1 MVVHKKERCARERN
15 SSDFGKIIYCEEK
28 KMKKQSKLLISAAL
42 LGLTGMVSV
51 SAADVYELNPVVVT
65 AQRIEKTEINT
76 PVTETIVTTKKI
88 EEAGYKNAFDI
99 IEHQVGLSSTGYGD
113 AGQDFGFSS
122 GRTVIRGYDRG
133 TLVMVDG
140 IPLNLKNYN
149 SLDGIPVDMI
159 EKVEIIKGASGTL
172 YGAEAMG
179 GVINIITKRPEG
191 MKPVF
196 KVKGTVG
203 NYYKDYGVNYSDDRF
218 IIGLQKEY
226 SNKNDNA
233 NDYPGWSS
241 YDWRTGRGQKN
252 RATVVAKVTD
262 EVTANLMYQDG
273 HVTRWAEN
281 KKNENN
287 YIHKDRRMT
296 AGLHYAGKDNGVEAT
311 VGYNARK
318 IYGNDFAKNTI
329 ISSAANLQSY
339 IGDIQK
345 TWDLGEDTL
354 ILGYTFK
361 RESYK
366 GLSQNGVKGHRTNNA
381 LYMSYDHVFTDKF
394 SATLGLRGE
403 FIDDVL
409 DNQRVFTPQI
419 QTLYKINDTTSWY
432 INVGKAF
439 QMPTVDDE
447 LKYSSVTGL
456 KPEKGWTYETGIKK
470 LIGDDSSLKIAV
482 YHMDF
487 DNKIGWKQLK
497 DGDPSS
503 NVAYNKGEFRN
514 TGIEAEYD
522 KMVNAHWNYS
532 LGLGF
537 SNPEIRSRDYLGN
550 PSKWEQDS
558 ARIDGV
564 ASVTYRTDKL
574 RSTLSYKYLGDREYY
589 KTKKKNFGDVP
600 SRSRF
605 TWNTIYDVTDNDT
618 VTLTLNNLFDHKNY
632 ANRWGNLELPFNW
645 RLSYSHKF

>member
-1 MVVHKKERCARERN
+1 MAKKSKILSCAVVFA
-15 SSDFGKIIYCEEK
+15 
-28 KMKKQSKLLISAAL
+28 
-42 LGLTGMVSV
+42 LTGFVGGV

-113 AGQDFGFSS
+113 AGEEFGFSPS
-122 GRTVIRGYDRG
+122 RTIIRGYDRG

-179 GVINIITKRPEG
+179 GVVNIITKRPEG
-191 MKPVF
+191 MKPEF

-203 NYYKDYGVNYSDDRF
+203 NYYKDYGINYSDDRF

-241 YDWRTGRGQKN
+241 YDWRNGRGQKN

-281 KKNENN
+281 KKNAND
-287 YIHKDRRMT
+287 YIYKARRMT

-311 VGYNARK
+311 VGYNNRK
-318 IYGNDFAKNTI
+318 AYGDNYAKNTTI
-329 ISSAANLQSY
+329 NSPANLQSY
-339 IGDIQK
+339 IGEIQK

-366 GLSQNGVKGHRTNNA
+366 GLYQNAVKGHRTNNA

-409 DNQRVFTPQI
+409 EDQRVFNPQI
-419 QTLYKINDTTSWY
+419 QALYKINDTTSWY

-447 LKYSSVTGL
+447 LKYSAVTGL

-470 LIGDDSSLKIAV
+470 LIGNDSSLKIAV

-487 DNKIGWKQLK
+487 NNKIGWRQAIP
-497 DGDPSS
+497 GDTNSYE
-503 NVAYNKGEFRN
+503 AYNKGDFRN

-537 SNPEIRSRDYLGN
+537 SNPEIRD
-550 PSKWEQDS
+550 PSENKPKWKQDS

-574 RSTLSYKYLGDREYY
+574 RSTLSYKYLGDREDYS
-589 KTKKKNFGDVP
+589 KRQVP

-632 ANRWGNLELPFNW
+632 ANRYGNLELPFNW

>member
-1 MVVHKKERCARERN
+1 
-15 SSDFGKIIYCEEK
+15 
-28 KMKKQSKLLISAAL
+28 MKKQSKLLISAAL

-113 AGQDFGFSS
+113 AGQDFGFSA
-122 GRTVIRGYDRG
+122 GRTVVRGYDRG

-140 IPLNLKNYN
+140 IPINLKNYN

-203 NYYKDYGVNYSDDRF
+203 NYYKDYGVNYSDARF

-233 NDYPGWSS
+233 NDYPGGSD
-241 YDWRTGRGQKN
+241 YDWRTGKGQKN

-262 EVTANLMYQDG
+262 EITANLMYQDG
-273 HVTRWAEN
+273 HITRWSQSP
-281 KKNENN
+281 KKPKSQYN
-287 YIHKDRRMT
+287 YNHKDRRMT
-296 AGLHYAGKDNGVEAT
+296 AGIHYAGKDNGIEAT

-318 IYGNDFAKNTI
+318 IYGDSFANNKMAMI
-329 ISSAANLQSY
+329 GSSANLESY
-339 IGDIQK
+339 IGDVQK
-345 TWDLGEDTL
+345 TWELEKDTL
-354 ILGYTFK
+354 IAGYTFK
-361 RESYK
+361 RESFE
-366 GLSQNGVKGHRTNNA
+366 GLAGEKKKGHRTNNA
-381 LYMSYDHVFTDKF
+381 IYLSYDHVFTDKF

-409 DNQRVFTPQI
+409 EDQRVFNPQI
-419 QTLYKINDTTSWY
+419 QALYKINDTTSWY

-447 LKYSSVTGL
+447 LKYSAVTGL

-470 LIGDDSSLKIAV
+470 LIGNDSSLKIAV

-487 DNKIGWKQLK
+487 NNKIGWRQAIP
-497 DGDPSS
+497 GDTNSYE
-503 NVAYNKGEFRN
+503 AYNKGDFRN

-537 SNPEIRSRDYLGN
+537 SNPEIRD
-550 PSKWEQDS
+550 PSENKPKWKQDS

-574 RSTLSYKYLGDREYY
+574 RSTLSYKYLGDREDYS
-589 KTKKKNFGDVP
+589 KRQVP

-632 ANRWGNLELPFNW
+632 ANRYGNLELPFNW

>member
-1 MVVHKKERCARERN
+1 MAKKSKILSCAVVFA
-15 SSDFGKIIYCEEK
+15 
-28 KMKKQSKLLISAAL
+28 
-42 LGLTGMVSV
+42 LTGFVGGV

-76 PVTETIVTTKKI
+76 PVTETIVTAKKI

-149 SLDGIPVDMI
+149 SLEGIPVDMI

-281 KKNENN
+281 KKMRTTT
-287 YIHKDRRMT
+287 YIR
-296 AGLHYAGKDNGVEAT
+296 
-311 VGYNARK
+311 
-318 IYGNDFAKNTI
+318 
-329 ISSAANLQSY
+329 
-339 IGDIQK
+339 
-345 TWDLGEDTL
+345 
-354 ILGYTFK
+354 
-361 RESYK
+361 
-366 GLSQNGVKGHRTNNA
+366 
-381 LYMSYDHVFTDKF
+381 
-394 SATLGLRGE
+394 
-403 FIDDVL
+403 
-409 DNQRVFTPQI
+409 
-419 QTLYKINDTTSWY
+419 
-432 INVGKAF
+432 
-439 QMPTVDDE
+439 
-447 LKYSSVTGL
+447 
-456 KPEKGWTYETGIKK
+456 
-470 LIGDDSSLKIAV
+470 IAV
-482 YHMDF
+482 
-487 DNKIGWKQLK
+487 
-497 DGDPSS
+497 
-503 NVAYNKGEFRN
+503 
-514 TGIEAEYD
+514 
-522 KMVNAHWNYS
+522 
-532 LGLGF
+532 
-537 SNPEIRSRDYLGN
+537 
-550 PSKWEQDS
+550 
-558 ARIDGV
+558 
-564 ASVTYRTDKL
+564 
-574 RSTLSYKYLGDREYY
+574 
-589 KTKKKNFGDVP
+589 
-600 SRSRF
+600 
-605 TWNTIYDVTDNDT
+605 
-618 VTLTLNNLFDHKNY
+618 
-632 ANRWGNLELPFNW
+632 
-645 RLSYSHKF
+645 

>member
-1 MVVHKKERCARERN
+1 
-15 SSDFGKIIYCEEK
+15 
-28 KMKKQSKLLISAAL
+28 MKKQSKLLISAAL

-51 SAADVYELNPVVVT
+51 SAADVYEMNPVVVT

-113 AGQDFGFSS
+113 AGQEFGFSS

-191 MKPVF
+191 MKPEF

-203 NYYKDYGVNYSDDRF
+203 NYYKDYGINYSDDRF

-233 NDYPGWSS
+233 NDYPGWSAI
-241 YDWRTGRGQKN
+241 DWRNGRGQKN

-287 YIHKDRRMT
+287 YIYKDRRMT

-311 VGYNARK
+311 VGYNNRK
-318 IYGNDFAKNTI
+318 AYGDDFAKNTI
-329 ISSAANLQSY
+329 IKSAANLQSY

-345 TWDLGEDTL
+345 TWDMGEDTL

-381 LYMSYDHVFTDKF
+381 LYMSYDHAFTDKF

-409 DNQRVFTPQI
+409 EDQRVFNPQL

-447 LKYSSVTGL
+447 LKYSAVTGL
-456 KPEKGWTYETGIKK
+456 KPEKGWTYETGVKK

-487 DNKIGWKQLK
+487 ENKIGWKQAVQ
-497 DGDPSS
+497 GDPNSYQ
-503 NVAYNKGEFRN
+503 AYNKGEFRN
-514 TGIEAEYD
+514 TGIEAEYE
-522 KMVNAHWNYS
+522 KRVNTHWNYS

-537 SNPEIRSRDYLGN
+537 SNPETRD
-550 PSKWEQDS
+550 PSKKKPKWEQDS

-574 RSTLSYKYLGDREYY
+574 RSTLSYKYLGDRESY
-589 KTKKKNFGDVP
+589 KKRQVP

-632 ANRWGNLELPFNW
+632 ANKYGNLELPFNW

>member
-1 MVVHKKERCARERN
+1 
-15 SSDFGKIIYCEEK
+15 
-28 KMKKQSKLLISAAL
+28 MKKQSKLLISAAL

-113 AGQDFGFSS
+113 AGQDFGFSA
-122 GRTVIRGYDRG
+122 GRTVVRGYDRG

-140 IPLNLKNYN
+140 IPINLKNYN

-196 KVKGTVG
+196 KVKGTIG

-233 NDYPGWSS
+233 NDYPGWSI

-281 KKNENN
+281 KKNKNN

-296 AGLHYAGKDNGVEAT
+296 AGIHYAGKDNGVEAT
-311 VGYNARK
+311 VGYNNRK
-318 IYGNDFAKNTI
+318 VYGDDFAKNTI
-329 ISSAANLQSY
+329 IKSAANLQSY

-409 DNQRVFTPQI
+409 EDQRVFNPQI

-447 LKYSSVTGL
+447 LKYSAVTGL

-487 DNKIGWKQLK
+487 NNKIGWRQAIP
-497 DGDPSS
+497 GDTNSYE
-503 NVAYNKGEFRN
+503 AYNKGDFRN

-537 SNPEIRSRDYLGN
+537 SNPETRD
-550 PSKWEQDS
+550 PSVKTSKWEQDS

-574 RSTLSYKYLGDREYY
+574 RSTLSYKYLGDREDY
-589 KTKKKNFGDVP
+589 KNRQVP
-600 SRSRF
+600 TRSRF

-618 VTLTLNNLFDHKNY
+618 VSLTLNNLFDHKNY
-632 ANRWGNLELPFNW
+632 ANKYGNLELPFNW

>member
-1 MVVHKKERCARERN
+1 MAKKSKILSCAVVFA
-15 SSDFGKIIYCEEK
+15 
-28 KMKKQSKLLISAAL
+28 
-42 LGLTGMVSV
+42 LTGFVGGV

-233 NDYPGWSS
+233 NDYPGWSI
-241 YDWRTGRGQKN
+241 YDWRTGKGQKN

-281 KKNENN
+281 KKNKNN

-296 AGLHYAGKDNGVEAT
+296 AGLHYTGKDNGIEAT
-311 VGYNARK
+311 IGYNNRK
-318 IYGNDFAKNTI
+318 TYGDDYAKNTI
-329 ISSAANLQSY
+329 IKSAANLQSY

-409 DNQRVFTPQI
+409 EDQRVFNPQI

-447 LKYSSVTGL
+447 LKYSAVTGL

-487 DNKIGWKQLK
+487 NNKIGWRQAIP
-497 DGDPSS
+497 GDTNSYE
-503 NVAYNKGEFRN
+503 AYNKGDFRN

-537 SNPEIRSRDYLGN
+537 SNPETRD
-550 PSKWEQDS
+550 PSVKTSKWEQDS

-574 RSTLSYKYLGDREYY
+574 RSTLSYKYLGDRENYN
-589 KTKKKNFGDVP
+589 KRQVP

-618 VTLTLNNLFDHKNY
+618 VSLTLNNLFDHKNY
-632 ANRWGNLELPFNW
+632 ANKYGNLELPFNW

>member
-1 MVVHKKERCARERN
+1 MAKK
-15 SSDFGKIIYCEEK
+15 GKILSCAVV
-28 KMKKQSKLLISAAL
+28 LAL
-42 LGLTGMVSV
+42 AGIGGAG
-51 SAADVYELNPVVVT
+51 AADVYELNPIVVT
-65 AQRIEKTEINT
+65 AQRTKKTEINT

-99 IEHQVGLSSTGYGD
+99 IESQVGLSSTGYGD

-140 IPLNLKNYN
+140 IPVNLKNYN

-191 MKPVF
+191 MKPEF
-196 KVKGTVG
+196 TIKGTVG
-203 NYYKDYGVNYSDDRF
+203 NYYKDFGVNYSDDRF

-233 NDYPGWSS
+233 NDYPGGSI
-241 YDWRTGRGQKN
+241 YDWRTGKGQKN
-252 RATVVAKVTD
+252 RVTVVAKVTD
-262 EVTANLMYQDG
+262 EITANLMYQDG
-273 HVTRWAEN
+273 HITRWSQSP
-281 KKNENN
+281 KKPKSQYN
-287 YIHKDRRMT
+287 YNHKDRRMT
-296 AGLHYAGKDNGVEAT
+296 AGIHYAGKDNGVEAT
-311 VGYNARK
+311 VGYNNRK
-318 IYGNDFAKNTI
+318 VYGDDFAKNAI

-345 TWDLGEDTL
+345 TWDMGEDTL

-409 DNQRVFTPQI
+409 EDQRVFNPQL

-447 LKYSSVTGL
+447 LKHSAVTGL

-470 LIGDDSSLKIAV
+470 LIGNDSSLKIAV

-487 DNKIGWKQLK
+487 ENKFGWSKKVNPNTGNPDPINIG
-497 DGDPSS
+497 D
-503 NVAYNKGEFRN
+503 FRN
-514 TGIEAEYD
+514 TGIEAEYEQKIND
-522 KMVNAHWNYS
+522 CWSYS

-537 SNPEIRSRDYLGN
+537 SNPEVRN
-550 PSKWEQDS
+550 PSKKPLKWEQDS

-589 KTKKKNFGDVP
+589 NKRQIP

>member
-1 MVVHKKERCARERN
+1 MAKKSKILSCAVVFA
-15 SSDFGKIIYCEEK
+15 
-28 KMKKQSKLLISAAL
+28 
-42 LGLTGMVSV
+42 LTGFVGGV

-113 AGQDFGFSS
+113 AGQDFGFSA
-122 GRTVIRGYDRG
+122 GRTVVRGYDRG

-203 NYYKDYGVNYSDDRF
+203 NYYKDYGINYSDDRF

-241 YDWRTGRGQKN
+241 MDWRNGRGQKN

-273 HVTRWAEN
+273 HVTRWTEN
-281 KKNENN
+281 KKNEND
-287 YIHKDRRMT
+287 YIYKDHRMT
-296 AGLHYAGKDNGVEAT
+296 AGIHYAGKDNGIEAT
-311 VGYNARK
+311 VGYNNRK
-318 IYGNDFAKNTI
+318 AYGNNYAKNTTI
-329 ISSAANLQSY
+329 RSPANLQSY
-339 IGDIQK
+339 IGEIQK
-345 TWDLGEDTL
+345 TWDVGDDTL

-361 RESYK
+361 RESYT
-366 GLSQNGVKGHRTNNA
+366 GLYQNHVKGHRTNNA
-381 LYMSYDHVFTDKF
+381 LYMSYDHAFTDKF

-409 DNQRVFTPQI
+409 EDQRVFNPQI

-447 LKYSSVTGL
+447 LKYSAVTGL

-470 LIGDDSSLKIAV
+470 LIGNDSSLKIAV

-487 DNKIGWKQLK
+487 NNKIGWRQAIP
-497 DGDPSS
+497 GDTNSYE
-503 NVAYNKGEFRN
+503 AYNKGDFRN

-537 SNPEIRSRDYLGN
+537 SNPETRD
-550 PSKWEQDS
+550 PSVKTSKWEQDS

-574 RSTLSYKYLGDREYY
+574 RSTLSYKYLGDRESY
-589 KTKKKNFGDVP
+589 KKRQVP

-618 VTLTLNNLFDHKNY
+618 VALTLNNLFDHKNY
-632 ANRWGNLELPFNW
+632 ANKYGGLELPFNW

>member
-1 MVVHKKERCARERN
+1 
-15 SSDFGKIIYCEEK
+15 
-28 KMKKQSKLLISAAL
+28 
-42 LGLTGMVSV
+42 
-51 SAADVYELNPVVVT
+51 
-65 AQRIEKTEINT
+65 
-76 PVTETIVTTKKI
+76 
-88 EEAGYKNAFDI
+88 
-99 IEHQVGLSSTGYGD
+99 
-113 AGQDFGFSS
+113 
-122 GRTVIRGYDRG
+122 
-133 TLVMVDG
+133 
-140 IPLNLKNYN
+140 
-149 SLDGIPVDMI
+149 
-159 EKVEIIKGASGTL
+159 
-172 YGAEAMG
+172 
-179 GVINIITKRPEG
+179 
-191 MKPVF
+191 
-196 KVKGTVG
+196 
-203 NYYKDYGVNYSDDRF
+203 
-218 IIGLQKEY
+218 
-226 SNKNDNA
+226 
-233 NDYPGWSS
+233 
-241 YDWRTGRGQKN
+241 
-252 RATVVAKVTD
+252 
-262 EVTANLMYQDG
+262 
-273 HVTRWAEN
+273 
-281 KKNENN
+281 
-287 YIHKDRRMT
+287 MT

-311 VGYNARK
+311 VGYNNRK
-318 IYGNDFAKNTI
+318 VYGDDFAKNTI

-409 DNQRVFTPQI
+409 EDQRVFNPQI

-439 QMPTVDDE
+439 QMPTVDAQLGKKKGAKD
-447 LKYSSVTGL
+447 L

-470 LIGDDSSLKIAV
+470 MIGNDSSLKIAV

-487 DNKIGWKQLK
+487 ENKFGWSDK
-497 DGDPSS
+497 DSNGNQDPI
-503 NVAYNKGEFRN
+503 NKGDFRN
-514 TGIEAEYD
+514 TGIEAEYE
-522 KMVNAHWNYS
+522 KRVNTHWNYS

-537 SNPEIRSRDYLGN
+537 SNPEIRD
-550 PSKWEQDS
+550 PSVKNAKWEQDS

>member
-1 MVVHKKERCARERN
+1 MAKKSKILSCAVVFA
-15 SSDFGKIIYCEEK
+15 
-28 KMKKQSKLLISAAL
+28 
-42 LGLTGMVSV
+42 LTGFVGGV

-99 IEHQVGLSSTGYGD
+99 IESQVGLSSTGYGD

-140 IPLNLKNYN
+140 IPVNLKNYN

-191 MKPVF
+191 MKPEF

-203 NYYKDYGVNYSDDRF
+203 NYYKDFGINYSDDRF

-233 NDYPGWSS
+233 NDYPGWSD
-241 YDWRTGRGQKN
+241 YDWRNGRGQKN
-252 RATVVAKVTD
+252 RATIVAKVTD
-262 EVTANLMYQDG
+262 EITANLMYQDG
-273 HVTRWAEN
+273 HITRWSQSP
-281 KKNENN
+281 KKPKLKYN
-287 YIHKDRRMT
+287 YNHKDRRMT

-311 VGYNARK
+311 VGYNNRK
-318 IYGNDFAKNTI
+318 VYGDDFANNKI
-329 ISSAANLQSY
+329 AVIGSAANLESY

-345 TWDLGEDTL
+345 TWDFDKDTL
-354 ILGYTFK
+354 IAGYTFK
-361 RESYK
+361 RESYE
-366 GLSQNGVKGHRTNNA
+366 GLTGKKPTGHRTNNA
-381 LYMSYDHVFTDKF
+381 IYLSYDHAFTDYF

-419 QTLYKINDTTSWY
+419 QTLYKMNDTTSWY
-432 INVGKAF
+432 INIGKAF

-470 LIGDDSSLKIAV
+470 LMGNDSSLRIAV

-487 DNKIGWKQLK
+487 DNKIGWKELIP
-497 DGDPSS
+497 GDSSS

-514 TGIEAEYD
+514 TGMEAEYD
-522 KMVNAHWNYS
+522 KTVNAHWNYS
-532 LGLGF
+532 LGLGV
-537 SNPEIRSRDYLGN
+537 SNPEIRDPSKKT
-550 PSKWEQDS
+550 SKWERDS

-574 RSTLSYKYLGDREYY
+574 RSTLSYKYLGDRENYN
-589 KTKKKNFGDVP
+589 KRQVP

-618 VTLTLNNLFDHKNY
+618 VSLTLNNLFDHKNY
-632 ANRWGNLELPFNW
+632 ANKYGNLELPFNW

>member
-1 MVVHKKERCARERN
+1 MAKR
-15 SSDFGKIIYCEEK
+15 GKILTCAVV
-28 KMKKQSKLLISAAL
+28 LAL
-42 LGLTGMVSV
+42 AGIGGAG
-51 SAADVYELNPVVVT
+51 AADVYELNPIVVT
-65 AQRIEKTEINT
+65 AQRTKKTEINT

-99 IEHQVGLSSTGYGD
+99 IESQVGLSSTGYGD
-113 AGQDFGFSS
+113 AGQDFGLSG
-122 GRTVIRGYDRG
+122 GRTIIRGYDRG
-133 TLVMVDG
+133 TLVMLDG
-140 IPLNLKNYN
+140 IPINLKNYN

-179 GVINIITKRPEG
+179 GVVNIITKRPEG
-191 MKPVF
+191 MKPEF
-196 KVKGTVG
+196 TVKGTVG
-203 NYYKDYGVNYSDDRF
+203 NYYKDFGVTYQDHRMM
-218 IIGLQKEY
+218 IGLQKEY
-226 SNKNDNA
+226 TGEISHA
-233 NDYPGWSS
+233 NDYPYWST
-241 YDWRTGRGQKN
+241 YDWRNGKGQKN
-252 RATVVAKVTD
+252 RASIAAKLTD
-262 EVTANLMYQDG
+262 EITADFFYQDG
-273 HVTRWAEN
+273 NGIRWAEN
-281 KKNENN
+281 KKKDYSYKHE
-287 YIHKDRRMT
+287 DRRMT
-296 AGLHYAGKDNGVEAT
+296 AGVHYQGKEDGIQVT
-311 VGYNARK
+311 LGYNGRK
-318 IYGNDFAKNTI
+318 TDGNDYGKGTQLQ
-329 ISSAANLQSY
+329 SAANLESY

-345 TWDLGEDTL
+345 TWDFDKDTL
-354 ILGYTFK
+354 IAGYTYK

-366 GLSQNGVKGHRTNNA
+366 GLYTSIRGHRSNNA
-381 LYMSYDHVFTDKF
+381 LYLSYDHSFTDYF

-470 LIGDDSSLKIAV
+470 LIGNDSSLRIAV

-487 DNKIGWKQLK
+487 DNKIGWKELIP
-497 DGDPSS
+497 GDSNS

-522 KMVNAHWNYS
+522 KTVNAHWNYS

-537 SNPEIRSRDYLGN
+537 SNPEVRD
-550 PSKWEQDS
+550 PSVKNSEWTQDS
-558 ARIDGV
+558 ARIDGT
-564 ASVTYRTDKL
+564 ASLTYRTYKL

-589 KTKKKNFGDVP
+589 KKHGDVP

-632 ANRWGNLELPFNW
+632 ANRYGNLELPFNW
-645 RLSYSHKF
+645 KLSYSHKF

>member
-1 MVVHKKERCARERN
+1 
-15 SSDFGKIIYCEEK
+15 
-28 KMKKQSKLLISAAL
+28 MKKQSKLLISAAL

-113 AGQDFGFSS
+113 AGEEFGFSPS
-122 GRTVIRGYDRG
+122 RTIIRGYDRG

-179 GVINIITKRPEG
+179 GVVNIITKRPEG
-191 MKPVF
+191 MKPEF

-203 NYYKDYGVNYSDDRF
+203 NYYKDYGINYSDDRF

-241 YDWRTGRGQKN
+241 YDWRNGRGQKN

-281 KKNENN
+281 KKNAND
-287 YIHKDRRMT
+287 YIYKARRMT

-311 VGYNARK
+311 VGYNNRK
-318 IYGNDFAKNTI
+318 AYGDNYAKNTTI
-329 ISSAANLQSY
+329 NSPANLQSY
-339 IGDIQK
+339 IGEIQK
-345 TWDLGEDTL
+345 TWDIGEDTL

-366 GLSQNGVKGHRTNNA
+366 GLYQNAVKGHRTNNA

-409 DNQRVFTPQI
+409 EDQRVFNPQI
-419 QTLYKINDTTSWY
+419 QALYKINDTTSWY

-447 LKYSSVTGL
+447 LKYSAVTGL

-470 LIGDDSSLKIAV
+470 LIGNDSSLKIAV

-487 DNKIGWKQLK
+487 NNKIGWRQAIP
-497 DGDPSS
+497 GDTNSYE
-503 NVAYNKGEFRN
+503 AYNKGDFRN

-537 SNPEIRSRDYLGN
+537 SNPEIRD
-550 PSKWEQDS
+550 PSENKPKWKQDS

-574 RSTLSYKYLGDREYY
+574 RSTLSYKYLGDREDYS
-589 KTKKKNFGDVP
+589 KRQVP

-632 ANRWGNLELPFNW
+632 ANRYGNLELPFNW

>member
-1 MVVHKKERCARERN
+1 
-15 SSDFGKIIYCEEK
+15 
-28 KMKKQSKLLISAAL
+28 MKKQSKLLISAAL

-113 AGQDFGFSS
+113 AGEDFGFSA

-203 NYYKDYGVNYSDDRF
+203 NYYKDYGINYSDDRF

-226 SNKNDNA
+226 VNKNDNA
-233 NDYPGWSS
+233 NDYPDWSD
-241 YDWRTGRGQKN
+241 YDWRNGRGQKN
-252 RATVVAKVTD
+252 RATIVAKVTD

-273 HVTRWAEN
+273 HVTRWSQSP
-281 KKNENN
+281 KKPKSKNN
-287 YIHKDRRMT
+287 YEYKNRRMT

-311 VGYNARK
+311 VGYNNRK
-318 IYGNDFAKNTI
+318 VYGDDFAKNTI

-447 LKYSSVTGL
+447 LKYSAVTGL

-487 DNKIGWKQLK
+487 DNKIGWKQAIP
-497 DGDPSS
+497 GNTNSYQ
-503 NVAYNKGEFRN
+503 AYNKGEFRN
-514 TGIEAEYD
+514 TGIEAEYE
-522 KMVNAHWNYS
+522 KRVNTHWNYS

-537 SNPEIRSRDYLGN
+537 SNPETRD
-550 PSKWEQDS
+550 PSKKKPKWEQDS

-574 RSTLSYKYLGDREYY
+574 RSTLSYKYLGDRESY
-589 KTKKKNFGDVP
+589 KKRQVP

-632 ANRWGNLELPFNW
+632 ANKYGNLELPFNW

>member
-1 MVVHKKERCARERN
+1 MVVHEKERCAKERN
-15 SSDFGKIIYCEEK
+15 SSDFGKIIYCEEE

-113 AGQDFGFSS
+113 AGQDFGFSA
-122 GRTVIRGYDRG
+122 GRTVVRGYDRG

-233 NDYPGWSS
+233 NDYPGWSI

-281 KKNENN
+281 KKNKNN

-311 VGYNARK
+311 VGYNNRK
-318 IYGNDFAKNTI
+318 VYGDDFAKNTI

-409 DNQRVFTPQI
+409 EDQRVFNPQI

-439 QMPTVDDE
+439 QMPTVDAQLGKKKGAKD
-447 LKYSSVTGL
+447 L

-470 LIGDDSSLKIAV
+470 MIGNDSSLKIAV

-487 DNKIGWKQLK
+487 ENKFGWSDK
-497 DGDPSS
+497 DSNGNQDPI
-503 NVAYNKGEFRN
+503 NKGDFRN
-514 TGIEAEYD
+514 TGIEAEYE
-522 KMVNAHWNYS
+522 KRVNTHWNYS

-537 SNPEIRSRDYLGN
+537 SNPEIRD
-550 PSKWEQDS
+550 PSVKNAKWEQDS

-574 RSTLSYKYLGDREYY
+574 RSTLSYKYLGDREDY

>member
-1 MVVHKKERCARERN
+1 MAKKSKILSCAVVFA
-15 SSDFGKIIYCEEK
+15 
-28 KMKKQSKLLISAAL
+28 
-42 LGLTGMVSV
+42 LTGFVGGV

-140 IPLNLKNYN
+140 IPINLKNYN

-203 NYYKDYGVNYSDDRF
+203 NYYKDYGINYSDDRF
-218 IIGLQKEY
+218 IIGVQKEY

-233 NDYPGWSS
+233 NDYPGWSD
-241 YDWRTGRGQKN
+241 YDWRTGKGQKN

-273 HVTRWAEN
+273 HITRWSQSP
-281 KKNENN
+281 KKPKSQYN
-287 YIHKDRRMT
+287 YNHKDRRMT

-311 VGYNARK
+311 VGYNNRK
-318 IYGNDFAKNTI
+318 VYGDDFANNTLI
-329 ISSAANLQSY
+329 GSAANLESY
-339 IGDIQK
+339 IGDVQK
-345 TWDLGEDTL
+345 TWELEKDTL
-354 ILGYTFK
+354 IAGYTFK
-361 RESYK
+361 RESFE
-366 GLSQNGVKGHRTNNA
+366 GLAGEKKKGHRTNNA
-381 LYMSYDHVFTDKF
+381 IYLSYDHVFTDKF

-409 DNQRVFTPQI
+409 KDQRVFTPQI

-439 QMPTVDDE
+439 QMPTVDAQLGDYDG
-447 LKYSSVTGL
+447 KKL
-456 KPEKGWTYETGIKK
+456 KPEKGWTYEAGVKK

-487 DNKIGWKQLK
+487 ENKFGWSKEVNPKTGKQDPINIG
-497 DGDPSS
+497 D
-503 NVAYNKGEFRN
+503 FRN
-514 TGIEAEYD
+514 TGIEAEYEQKIND
-522 KMVNAHWNYS
+522 CWSYS

-537 SNPEIRSRDYLGN
+537 SNPEVRN
-550 PSKWEQDS
+550 PSKKPLKWEQDS

-574 RSTLSYKYLGDREYY
+574 RSTLSYKYLGDREDW
-589 KTKKKNFGDVP
+589 KKRQVP
-600 SRSRF
+600 NRSRF
-605 TWNTIYDVTDNDT
+605 TWHTIYDVTDNDT
-618 VTLTLNNLFDHKNY
+618 VSLTLNNLFDHKNY
-632 ANRWGNLELPFNW
+632 ANKYGNLELPFNW

>member
-1 MVVHKKERCARERN
+1 MAKKSKILSCAVVFA
-15 SSDFGKIIYCEEK
+15 
-28 KMKKQSKLLISAAL
+28 
-42 LGLTGMVSV
+42 LTGFVGGV

-113 AGQDFGFSS
+113 AGEEFGFSPS
-122 GRTVIRGYDRG
+122 RTIIRGYDRG

-179 GVINIITKRPEG
+179 GVVNIITKRPEG
-191 MKPVF
+191 MKPEF

-203 NYYKDYGVNYSDDRF
+203 NYYKDYGINYSDDRF

-241 YDWRTGRGQKN
+241 YDWRNGRGQKN

-281 KKNENN
+281 KKNAND
-287 YIHKDRRMT
+287 YIYKARRMT

-311 VGYNARK
+311 VGYNNRK
-318 IYGNDFAKNTI
+318 AYGDNYAKNTTI
-329 ISSAANLQSY
+329 NSPANLQSY
-339 IGDIQK
+339 IGEIQK
-345 TWDLGEDTL
+345 TWDIGEDTL

-366 GLSQNGVKGHRTNNA
+366 GLYQNAVKGHRTNNA

-409 DNQRVFTPQI
+409 EDQRVFNPQI
-419 QTLYKINDTTSWY
+419 QALYKINDTTSWY

-447 LKYSSVTGL
+447 LKYSAVTGL

-470 LIGDDSSLKIAV
+470 LIGNDSSLKIAV

-487 DNKIGWKQLK
+487 NNKIGWRQAIP
-497 DGDPSS
+497 GDTNSYE
-503 NVAYNKGEFRN
+503 AYNKGDFRN

-537 SNPEIRSRDYLGN
+537 SNPEIRD
-550 PSKWEQDS
+550 PSENKPKWKQDS

-574 RSTLSYKYLGDREYY
+574 RSTLSYKYLGDREDYS
-589 KTKKKNFGDVP
+589 KRQVP

-632 ANRWGNLELPFNW
+632 ANRYGNLELPFNW

>member
-1 MVVHKKERCARERN
+1 
-15 SSDFGKIIYCEEK
+15 
-28 KMKKQSKLLISAAL
+28 MKKKSKLLISAAL

-191 MKPVF
+191 MKPEF

-203 NYYKDYGVNYSDDRF
+203 NYYKDFGINYSDDRF

-241 YDWRTGRGQKN
+241 MDWRNGRGQKN
-252 RATVVAKVTD
+252 RATIVAKVTD

-311 VGYNARK
+311 IGYNNRK
-318 IYGNDFAKNTI
+318 AYGDDFAKNAI
-329 ISSAANLQSY
+329 IKSAANLQSY

-345 TWDLGEDTL
+345 TWDFDKDTL
-354 ILGYTFK
+354 IAGYTFK
-361 RESYK
+361 RESYE
-366 GLSQNGVKGHRTNNA
+366 GLTGKKPKGHRTNNA
-381 LYMSYDHVFTDKF
+381 IYMSYDHVFTDKF

-409 DNQRVFTPQI
+409 EDQRVFNPQL

-439 QMPTVDDE
+439 QMPTVDAQLGKKKGAKD
-447 LKYSSVTGL
+447 L

-470 LIGDDSSLKIAV
+470 MIGNDSSLKIAV

-487 DNKIGWKQLK
+487 ENKFGWSDK
-497 DGDPSS
+497 DSNGNQDPI
-503 NVAYNKGEFRN
+503 NKGDFRN

-537 SNPEIRSRDYLGN
+537 SNPEIRD
-550 PSKWEQDS
+550 PSADTPKWEQDS

-589 KTKKKNFGDVP
+589 TKNQKGGDVP
-600 SRSRF
+600 CRSRF

-632 ANRWGNLELPFNW
+632 ANKYGALELPFNW

>member
-1 MVVHKKERCARERN
+1 MRGSIRSYRI
-15 SSDFGKIIYCEEK
+15 FRG
-28 KMKKQSKLLISAAL
+28 
-42 LGLTGMVSV
+42 V

-140 IPLNLKNYN
+140 VPLNLKNYN
-149 SLDGIPVDMI
+149 SLEGIPVDMI

-191 MKPVF
+191 MKPEF

-203 NYYKDYGVNYSDDRF
+203 NYYKDFGINYSDDRF

-233 NDYPGWSS
+233 NDYPGWSV

-273 HVTRWAEN
+273 HVTRWSQSP
-281 KKNENN
+281 KKPKLQYN
-287 YIHKDRRMT
+287 YNHKDRRMT

-311 VGYNARK
+311 VGYNNRK
-318 IYGNDFAKNTI
+318 VYGDDYAKNTI
-329 ISSAANLQSY
+329 IKSAANLQSY

-345 TWDLGEDTL
+345 TWDMGEDTL

-394 SATLGLRGE
+394 SATLGLRVE

-409 DNQRVFTPQI
+409 EDQRVFNPQL

-447 LKYSSVTGL
+447 LKYSAVTGL
-456 KPEKGWTYETGIKK
+456 KPEKGWTYETGVKK
-470 LIGDDSSLKIAV
+470 LIGNDSSLKIAV

-487 DNKIGWKQLK
+487 NNKIGWRQAIP
-497 DGDPSS
+497 GDTNSYE
-503 NVAYNKGEFRN
+503 AYNKGDFRN

-537 SNPEIRSRDYLGN
+537 SNPETRD
-550 PSKWEQDS
+550 PSKKTSKWEQDS

-574 RSTLSYKYLGDREYY
+574 RSTLSYKYLGDRENYN
-589 KTKKKNFGDVP
+589 KRQVP

-618 VTLTLNNLFDHKNY
+618 VSLTLNNLFDHKNY
-632 ANRWGNLELPFNW
+632 ANKYGNLELPFNW

>member
-1 MVVHKKERCARERN
+1 MAKKSKILSCAVA
-15 SSDFGKIIYCEEK
+15 F
-28 KMKKQSKLLISAAL
+28 A
-42 LGLTGMVSV
+42 LTGFVGGV

-113 AGQDFGFSS
+113 AGEEFGFSA

-191 MKPVF
+191 MKPEF

-203 NYYKDYGVNYSDDRF
+203 NYYKDYGINYSDDRF

-233 NDYPGWSS
+233 NDYPGGSAI
-241 YDWRTGRGQKN
+241 DWRNGKGQKN

-281 KKNENN
+281 EKNDKN
-287 YIHKDRRMT
+287 YIYKARRMT

-311 VGYNARK
+311 VGYNNRK
-318 IYGNDFAKNTI
+318 AYGDNYAKNTT
-329 ISSAANLQSY
+329 ISSPANLQSY
-339 IGDIQK
+339 IGEIQK

-366 GLSQNGVKGHRTNNA
+366 GLYQNAVKGHRTNNA

-409 DNQRVFTPQI
+409 EDQRVFNPQL

-439 QMPTVDDE
+439 QMPTVDAQ
-447 LKYSSVTGL
+447 LGKKKGAKNL

-470 LIGDDSSLKIAV
+470 LIGNDSSLKIAV

-487 DNKIGWKQLK
+487 ENKFGWSDK
-497 DGDPSS
+497 DKKTGEQHP
-503 NVAYNKGEFRN
+503 VNKGDFRN
-514 TGIEAEYD
+514 TGIEAEYE
-522 KMVNAHWNYS
+522 KRVNTHWNYS

-537 SNPEIRSRDYLGN
+537 SNPEIRDPSKKN
-550 PSKWEQDS
+550 PKWEQDS

-589 KTKKKNFGDVP
+589 KNRQVP

-632 ANRWGNLELPFNW
+632 ANRYGNLELPFNW